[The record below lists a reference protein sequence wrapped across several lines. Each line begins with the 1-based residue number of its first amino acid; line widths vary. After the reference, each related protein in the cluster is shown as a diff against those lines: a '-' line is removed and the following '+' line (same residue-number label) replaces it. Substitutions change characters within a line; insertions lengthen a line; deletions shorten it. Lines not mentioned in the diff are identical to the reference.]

1 MKLIPYK
8 AKQFLL
14 VLAKVLI
21 VGLAFFYI
29 FNRLR
34 NDDNVNFSTVFK
46 YLSGFSIAFL
56 LLFTILNWFL
66 EVIKWQNLVASFKTI
81 TFYEAMQQ
89 TFGSLTAAI
98 FTPNKVG
105 EYGAKVLYFKRENA
119 KRIVV
124 LNFIHNSSQML
135 VTVLFGSIGVLVSGF
150 KFPVSSLFWLSIG
163 FVVVFLFILFFRR
176 IEIYGFS
183 IQILVEKIKN
193 FDRKTLLKT
202 LVLSIFRYFVFST
215 QFFILL
221 LFFDVNIAFKIAF
234 ATIFT
239 MYFLASIVPTIHFL
253 DIVIKG
259 SVAVF
264 LFSNL
269 GVSAHKI
276 ITITS
281 IMWLLNLVLPVVVG
295 SFFVLR
301 FKFK

>member
-29 FNRLR
+29 FNRLQ
-34 NDDNVNFSTVFK
+34 NDNNLNFSAAFSC
-46 YLSGFSIAFL
+46 LSGFSIAFL

-163 FVVVFLFILFFRR
+163 FVVVFVFIIFFRR

-183 IQILVEKIKN
+183 IQKLVEKVKN
-193 FDRKTLLKT
+193 SDRKMLLKT

-221 LFFDVNIAFKIAF
+221 LFFDVNMAFKTAF

-253 DIVIKG
+253 DVVIKG

-276 ITITS
+276 IAITS